1 MNLKESSVPRNEQ
14 GAAYAQPMA
23 FEEMMTVA
31 GGIHDEPVGGC
42 GEVMRAEKRAERAR
56 NMIANSFCYSICW
69 ASHFTGPPF
78 LCNPIPAKKA
88 GLAVAVPSRRERERR
103 GGGGGGRE
111 ERMERKLIRRHTW

>member
-42 GEVMRAEKRAERAR
+42 GEVMRAEKRR
-56 NMIANSFCYSICW
+56 
-69 ASHFTGPPF
+69 
-78 LCNPIPAKKA
+78 KKSRTSSQYDCELVLLLNLL
-88 GLAVAVPSRRERERR
+88 GLPLHGSPLP
-103 GGGGGGRE
+103 
-111 ERMERKLIRRHTW
+111 M